1 MRSEFPKIEPPNPTV
16 PPPAGCARHRE
27 EMLLLALQKKLA
39 GKKLSAKEQEQ
50 TRAEVARLE
59 ALFGLD

>member
-1 MRSEFPKIEPPNPTV
+1 MKADFPKIDPPDTTV

-39 GKKLSAKEQEQ
+39 GKKLTAPERER
-50 TRAEVARLE
+50 TRAEIARLE
-59 ALFGLD
+59 ALLGLE

>member
-1 MRSEFPKIEPPNPTV
+1 MAADFPRIKPPDTTV

-39 GKKLSAKEQEQ
+39 GKKLSVKEREA
-50 TRAEVARLE
+50 TGAEVARLE
-59 ALFGLD
+59 ALLGLE

>member
-1 MRSEFPKIEPPNPTV
+1 MDSDFPKIAPPDTTV

-39 GKKLSAKEQEQ
+39 GKKLSAIERAQ

-59 ALFGLD
+59 ALLGLE